1 VRQLAGRK
9 AASASTSTAGGN
21 LKEVV
26 PDVNIVYVRDYSL
39 AFAALKDGSVD
50 AFTTDETVLT
60 AIVRQDGH
68 PEDYLFLPDFAKSRD
83 VGFALKKAEPRFK
96 GAINEALLDIERS
109 GEAAAIWNTWFGPG
123 NEMPMT
129 RKFTIAPD

>member
-1 VRQLAGRK
+1 
-9 AASASTSTAGGN
+9 
-21 LKEVV
+21 
-26 PDVNIVYVRDYSL
+26 
-39 AFAALKDGSVD
+39 
-50 AFTTDETVLT
+50 VLT

-123 NEMPMT
+123 SEMPMT